1 MGKRRLTRQPSGKG
15 KQRPRFHWKT
25 WVYLGVIALA
35 LVGLVAYM
43 IMQAPGA
50 TAKVGQTAPDFTLSL
65 LNGQKI
71 TLSSLRGRPVL
82 VDFWSSA

>member
-15 KQRPRFHWKT
+15 KQRDQFHWKT

-35 LVGLVAYM
+35 LGGIVAYM
-43 IMQAPGA
+43 IVQAPGA
-50 TAKVGQTAPDFTLSL
+50 KARVGQPAPDFTLTL

-71 TLSSLRGRPVL
+71 TLSSLKGRPVL
-82 VDFWSSA
+82 LDFWSAT

>member
-15 KQRPRFHWKT
+15 KQRAQFHWKT
-25 WVYLGVIALA
+25 GVYLGVIALA

-50 TAKVGQTAPDFTLSL
+50 TAKVGQTAPDFTLNL
-65 LNGQKI
+65 FNGQKI

-82 VDFWSSA
+82 VDFWSST

>member
-1 MGKRRLTRQPSGKG
+1 
-15 KQRPRFHWKT
+15 
-25 WVYLGVIALA
+25 

-50 TAKVGQTAPDFTLSL
+50 TAKVGQTAPDFTLNL
-65 LNGQKI
+65 FNGQKI

-82 VDFWSSA
+82 VDFWSST